1 MLNMNKTIL
10 LFAALF
16 VCVFTFAQ
24 EPLKHE
30 KKVYV
35 SPEGKIYV
43 NRELP
48 VYLRLATSPDDNS
61 KSYLLRSEETP
72 KYANPMYFDTEGYN
86 TFRSPSAVD
95 TVTKRI
101 IYPLQDIIFEVYS
114 DSKSPVTSIDFGG
127 VRTYKKDNK
136 LYVNGMVNVTLKA
149 SDATSGL
156 ENIYYSIDKAP
167 YTAYSG
173 SLKLESEK
181 EYNIKYYA
189 VDNVG
194 NVEHQHELI
203 IVIDKSK
210 PKTSYKISGD
220 SFENML
226 SARSKIILKSDDV
239 SGVGIENIFY
249 TIDDGPEKA
258 YVTPISGAYIS
269 QGDHKITFY
278 AKDKVDNIES
288 PNTFEFYVDKT
299 PPVIVQEILGKS
311 FFANGK
317 EYSSGRSQLKLTTLD
332 NKSGVKEVYYSLNNG
347 EFKKYER
354 PFMLTNVTGN
364 LTVKAYALDNVN
376 NRTESIESGDKT
388 TIPYV
393 DLTGPN
399 VKHGFAGPM
408 FVFRDT
414 VYISGKTKIILKAV
428 DSESG
433 LDRIEYTVDDSD
445 ANVYQNQFSIENQ
458 GTHKVKVTGYDNVEN
473 TSSSEFLVVVD
484 NTGPEIFT
492 RFSTNPLGKEIKEN
506 KEIEEYPSHVVLFL
520 SSTDG
525 VVGFDQMYY
534 SVNGAQEKKYAGLIN
549 YFPAKGDYNIKVR
562 AQDKLGNETQKDIE
576 FLIIN

>member
-1 MLNMNKTIL
+1 MNKTIL

-35 SPEGKIYV
+35 SPEGKIYI
-43 NRELP
+43 NKDLP

-95 TVTKRI
+95 TVTKQV
-101 IYPLQDIIFEVYS
+101 IYPKQDIIFEVYS
-114 DSKSPVTSIDFGG
+114 DSKPPVTSIDYGG

-136 LYVNGMVNVTLKA
+136 IYVNGLVNITLKA

-167 YTAYSG
+167 YAIYSG
-173 SLKLESEK
+173 AMKLESEK
-181 EYNIKYYA
+181 EYDIKYYA

-194 NVEHQHELI
+194 NVENLHEI
-203 IVIDKSK
+203 AIVIDKSN
-210 PKTSYKISGD
+210 PKTSYEISGD
-220 SFENML
+220 FYENMV

-239 SGVGIENIFY
+239 SGVGIEHIY
-249 TIDDGPEKA
+249 YSIDNGTEKP
-258 YVTPISGAYIS
+258 YVTPISGAYLS
-269 QGDHKITFY
+269 QGDHRITFY
-278 AKDKVDNIES
+278 AKDNVDNVEN
-288 PNTFEFYVDKT
+288 PNVFEFYVDKT
-299 PPVIVQEILGKS
+299 PPVIVQEIMGKS

-347 EFKKYER
+347 EYKKYER

-376 NRTESIESGDKT
+376 NKTESIETGDKT

-414 VYISGKTKIILKAV
+414 VYISNKTKILLKAA

-433 LDRIEYTVDDSD
+433 LDRIEYSIDDAD
-445 ANVYQNQFSIENQ
+445 ANVYQNQFSIEDQ
-458 GTHKVKVTGYDNVEN
+458 GIHRIKLTGYDNVEN
-473 TSSSEFLVVVD
+473 TSFSEFLVVVD
-484 NTGPEIFT
+484 TTGPEIFT
-492 RFSTNPLGKEIKEN
+492 LFSVNSLGKEVKNNNNID
-506 KEIEEYPSHVVLFL
+506 EYPSHVVLFL
-520 SSTDG
+520 SSSDN
-525 VVGFDQMYY
+525 VVGFDQMFY
-534 SVNGAQEKKYAGLIN
+534 SVNGAQEKKYAAPIN
-549 YFPAKGDYNIKVR
+549 YFPTKGDYNIKVR
-562 AQDKLGNETQKDIE
+562 AQDKLGNETKKDIE
-576 FLIIN
+576 FVVAD